1 MARIILA
8 LAAAA
13 ALTSCATNYSVE
25 PVATVGQ
32 EVRYDNGAPT
42 TESVKIAS
50 AVRISPARTSF
61 EDRLELRVASLNL
74 GQEAFDI
81 GPESVRVI
89 TSEGRPMRTWTRAML
104 AREAKSRARWAELAA
119 ALSATADSY
128 AASQAADTH
137 TYGAVK
143 ATKGRRTAD
152 ASFKMTTRDDARAI
166 ALQQDIDDRT
176 SAEMAAIKDGLAK
189 TLDALDGHMLQRT
202 TVDPGEFSG
211 GIVVVDR
218 PKFAEAE
225 PQSVDV
231 LVTVAGERHRFTFRV
246 GGER

>member
-1 MARIILA
+1 
-8 LAAAA
+8 
-13 ALTSCATNYSVE
+13 
-25 PVATVGQ
+25 
-32 EVRYDNGAPT
+32 
-42 TESVKIAS
+42 
-50 AVRISPARTSF
+50 
-61 EDRLELRVASLNL
+61 
-74 GQEAFDI
+74 
-81 GPESVRVI
+81 
-89 TSEGRPMRTWTRAML
+89 MRTWTRAML

-119 ALSATADSY
+119 ALSAAADSY

-143 ATKGRRTAD
+143 ATEGRRTAD

-189 TLDALDGHMLQRT
+189 TLDALDGHILQRT